1 MNGRMI
7 INILGHVV
15 KIEGLLMLPSFLIG
29 LVYRERQGWTYLAM
43 AALCL
48 LIGSLMSFRQPKNT
62 RFYLK
67 DGCVATSLCWILMS
81 VFGALPFVLTG
92 EIPRF
97 VDAMFETVS
106 GFTTTGSSIL
116 VDVEALSHAS
126 LFWRSSTHWI
136 GGMGVLVFVLA
147 VVPLGG
153 GSNFQLM
160 RAESPGP
167 SVGKLVPK
175 VGATARLLYVIYLV
189 MTVITIIALL
199 ISGMDWFHALC
210 ISFGAAGTGGFG
222 ILGDS
227 CASYTTVQQW
237 IITVAMILF
246 GVNFNFY
253 YFILFRKFRK
263 ALEMDEVR
271 WYFLIILGAIA
282 VIFFMELDR
291 YATVFETLTY
301 AAFQVGTII
310 TTTGYATTD
319 FNLWSTASKTV
330 LVFLMFLGACAGS
343 TGGGFKVSRLV
354 ILARA
359 ALREINSYIHPK
371 SIRQVKYDNG
381 PLDSGMVRSISVYLA
396 TYVLIFCGSVF
407 VISFN
412 GFDPVTTFTSVAA
425 TFNNIG
431 PGLEVVGPTGNF
443 FGFTDLSKW
452 VFIFD
457 MLAGRLELFP
467 MLILFHPGLWKE
479 QFARRRIR
487 KKR

>member
-7 INILGHVV
+7 INILGHVLR
-15 KIEGLLMLPSFLIG
+15 IEGLLMLPSFAVGLIS
-29 LVYRERQGWTYLAM
+29 REQEAWIYLLM
-43 AALCL
+43 AAVCCAV
-48 LIGSLMSFRQPKNT
+48 GTLMSWKPPKDT
-62 RFYLK
+62 FFYLK
-67 DGCVATSLCWILMS
+67 DGCVATALCWIMLS
-81 VFGALPFVLTG
+81 IFGAIPFVLTG

-116 VDVEALSHAS
+116 LDVETMSRTS
-126 LFWRSSTHWI
+126 LFWRSFSHWI

-147 VVPLGG
+147 VVPLSG

-189 MTVITIIALL
+189 MTVITILL
-199 ISGMDWFHALC
+199 LMFSGMDWFSAFT
-210 ISFGAAGTGGFG
+210 IGFGTAGTGGFG

-227 CASYTTVQQW
+227 CASYTVLQQW

-253 YFILFRKFRK
+253 YFFLLRKFRK
-263 ALEMDEVR
+263 ALTMEEVH
-271 WYFLIILGAIA
+271 WYFLIIFAAVG
-282 VIFFMELDR
+282 VIFVAELDR
-291 YATVFETLTY
+291 YTTTFETLTH

-319 FNLWSTASKTV
+319 FNLWTPVSKTV

-354 ILARA
+354 ILGKSAV
-359 ALREINSYIHPK
+359 REVNSYIHPK
-371 SIRQVKYDNG
+371 SIRQVKFDG
-381 PLDSGMVRSISVYLA
+381 GHLDAEMVRSISAYLA
-396 TYVLIFCGSVF
+396 TYVLLFVGSVF
-407 VISFN
+407 LVSLN
-412 GFDPVTTFTSVAA
+412 GFDPITTFTSVAA
-425 TFNNIG
+425 TINNIG

-443 FGFTDLSKW
+443 FAFSDLSKW
-452 VFIFD
+452 VLIFD

-467 MLILFHPGLWKE
+467 LLILFHPGLWKE
-479 QFARRRIR
+479 QFARRRMKR
-487 KKR
+487 K